1 MSDKEVKQEEYITVL
16 SNRIKNLENAL
27 GMLVLLLEESGEP
40 WGYLGSVRQYLEIE
54 YKLVNSI
61 TGEVKKVNNGRR

>member
-40 WGYLGSVRQYLEIE
+40 WSYLGSVRQYLEIE